1 MTEVFLLL
9 GSNLGDREELLQRAI
24 QHIDKRC
31 GRFVRQSSV
40 YETEPWG
47 LDGSEQFLNQVVVIE
62 TAMTPSQLLAEILE
76 IELEL
81 GRIRKSEKMESRV
94 IDIDILFFG
103 ARIID
108 EPLLQV
114 PHPKIPERRFTL
126 VPLLELVPDMLHPV
140 LKKSMRQL
148 YKECPDRLKVI
159 SYFDRSLL
167 PKY

>member
-9 GSNLGDREELLQRAI
+9 GSNLGDREELLQKAI
-24 QHIDKRC
+24 QNIDKRC

-47 LDGSEQFLNQVVVIE
+47 FDGNQQFLNQVVVIE
-62 TAMTPSQLLAEILE
+62 TALTPSQLLAEILE

-81 GRIRKSEKMESRV
+81 GRIRKSERMESRL

-103 ARIID
+103 AYIID
-108 EPLLQV
+108 EPMLKV

-126 VPLLELVPDMLHPV
+126 VPLLELAPDMLHPV
-140 LKKSMRQL
+140 LKKSVRQL
-148 YKECPDRLKVI
+148 HKECPDRLKVI